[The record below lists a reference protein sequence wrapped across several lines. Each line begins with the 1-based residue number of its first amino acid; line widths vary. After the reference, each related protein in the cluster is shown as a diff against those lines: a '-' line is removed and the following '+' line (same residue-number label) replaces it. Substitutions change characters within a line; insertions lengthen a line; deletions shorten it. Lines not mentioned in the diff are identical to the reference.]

1 MFIIGKAGNGGGVV
15 ITFNEEISFSS
26 IIIGARKTT
35 ASWNHG
41 RYQGVKVLVDGQ
53 EVAKTSSSFR
63 VPDDYVISIGIPG
76 VKGTSLE
83 LKWPPV
89 PVQIATLEVLYTKK
103 EIESWKAGD
112 PAADMVINGG
122 NWPGFKMS
130 DLDNNPDTMWI
141 SGINKQIKSCLT
153 TRQRK
158 IVEHSKIFKL

>member
-1 MFIIGKAGNGGGVV
+1 MV
-15 ITFNEEISFSS
+15 ITFNEEITFSS

-141 SGINKQIKSCLT
+141 SGINKQIKICLT
-153 TRQRK
+153 PKQNNRQLSFREILK
-158 IVEHSKIFKL
+158 ASSD